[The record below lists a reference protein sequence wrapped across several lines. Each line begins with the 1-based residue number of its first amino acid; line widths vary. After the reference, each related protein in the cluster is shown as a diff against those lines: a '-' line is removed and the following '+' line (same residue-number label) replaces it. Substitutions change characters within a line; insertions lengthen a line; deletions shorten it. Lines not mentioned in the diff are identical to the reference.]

1 MKMSTYIGKIDI
13 SNKNDM
19 VYDKACLKGMMY
31 RTNINVKIVKVI
43 VDQFKKG
50 KKYELRQ

>member
-1 MKMSTYIGKIDI
+1 MKKSTYIGKIDI

-31 RTNINVKIVKVI
+31 STNINVKIVKVI

-50 KKYELRQ
+50 KNMN